1 MTLSILFII
10 IIGVLVLCV
19 LASCIQIVPQAYAV
33 ILERLGAYRTTWGTG
48 IHFKIPFIERV
59 SRRISLMEQVEDFPP
74 QPVITKD
81 NVTMQIDTVVY
92 LKGRVPRLNNGSG
105 VGECPLLFLV
115 TNISLHCLFCTVA
128 NCPDEI
134 R

>member
-81 NVTMQIDTVVY
+81 NVTMQIYTVVY

-105 VGECPLLFLV
+105 VGECPAIVSGYEYKPPLLVLYG
-115 TNISLHCLFCTVA
+115 
-128 NCPDEI
+128 

>member
-33 ILERLGAYRTTWGTG
+33 ILQRLGAYRTTWGTG

-105 VGECPLLFLV
+105 VGECPAIVSGYEYKPPLLVLYG
-115 TNISLHCLFCTVA
+115 
-128 NCPDEI
+128 

>member
-59 SRRISLMEQVEDFPP
+59 SRRISLMEHFPP

-105 VGECPLLFLV
+105 VGECPAIVSGYEYKPPLLVLYG
-115 TNISLHCLFCTVA
+115 
-128 NCPDEI
+128 

>member
-10 IIGVLVLCV
+10 IIVVLVLCV

-105 VGECPLLFLV
+105 VGECPAIVSGYEYKPPLLVLYG
-115 TNISLHCLFCTVA
+115 
-128 NCPDEI
+128 

>member
-59 SRRISLMEQVEDFPP
+59 SRRISLMEQVEAFQPH
-74 QPVITKD
+74 PVITKN
-81 NVTMQIDTVVY
+81 NVTKQIETDV
-92 LKGRVPRLNNGSG
+92 
-105 VGECPLLFLV
+105 
-115 TNISLHCLFCTVA
+115 
-128 NCPDEI
+128 
-134 R
+134 

>member
-1 MTLSILFII
+1 MTLSILFIF

-105 VGECPLLFLV
+105 VGECPAIVSGYEYKPPLLVLYG
-115 TNISLHCLFCTVA
+115 
-128 NCPDEI
+128 

>member
-105 VGECPLLFLV
+105 VGECPAIVSGYEYKAPLLVLYG
-115 TNISLHCLFCTVA
+115 
-128 NCPDEI
+128 

>member
-10 IIGVLVLCV
+10 IIGILVLCV

-33 ILERLGAYRTTWGTG
+33 ILERLGAYRATWGTG
-48 IHFKIPFIERV
+48 IHFKISFIERV